1 MLFVNNFLFVVWE
14 QGKSPRIL
22 VPVNIVPLFPEPVV
36 LKLPQVGP
44 PQAVCSELDN
54 VVDGGRYSTGGD
66 VEQKEDNDEE
76 EM

>member
-1 MLFVNNFLFVVWE
+1 M
-14 QGKSPRIL
+14 
-22 VPVNIVPLFPEPVV
+22 VPVNIVPLFPELVV
-36 LKLPQVGP
+36 FKLPEVGP